1 MSVPA
6 HVRVTD
12 DLSFMQQQPQAGPS
26 RRAAPAAK
34 STRGASGAR
43 AKSVKPIFPLKDVKF
58 AFQRFSRYKL
68 DKDAEEVN

>member
-1 MSVPA
+1 MPA

-12 DLSFMQQQPQAGPS
+12 DLSFMQQQQPQAGPS
-26 RRAAPAAK
+26 RRAAPAVK

-43 AKSVKPIFPLKDVKF
+43 SKTTKPIFPLKDVKF

-68 DKDAEEVN
+68 EKDAEEVS

>member
-1 MSVPA
+1 VPA

-12 DLSFMQQQPQAGPS
+12 DLSFMQQPQAGPS

-34 STRGASGAR
+34 ITRGASGAR
-43 AKSVKPIFPLKDVKF
+43 RAKSTKPIFPLKDVKF

-68 DKDAEEVN
+68 DKDAEEVKLI